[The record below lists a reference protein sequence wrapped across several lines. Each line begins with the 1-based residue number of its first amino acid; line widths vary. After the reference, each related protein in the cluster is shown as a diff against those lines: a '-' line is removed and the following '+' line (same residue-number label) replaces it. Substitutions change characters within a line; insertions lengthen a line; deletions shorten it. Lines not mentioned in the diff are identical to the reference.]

1 VICILNVNPHQIST
15 STVKSLLAEDRYD
28 FIERRSHVNI
38 NHARNQLVYDFILS
52 DHKWGLLLDSDLVF
66 PPGAISRLHANCLAS
81 SEVQIVSAVYGQPR
95 KNISL
100 TTHPDGTPWPDFPT
114 DTLIESG
121 PTGVGF
127 MLVHRQVFEA
137 IQKQAWN
144 PKSPS
149 PNAEFPWFR
158 EAVENHM
165 WISEDTYFC
174 RRAQELDFKIY
185 TDTSLILGHQ
195 KSDGAVY
202 YPQSVPDPDA

>member
-1 VICILNVNPHQIST
+1 VICILNVNPHHIST

-52 DHKWGLLLDSDLVF
+52 NHKWALLLDSDIVF
-66 PPGAISRLHANCLAS
+66 PPGAIQQLHANCLAS

-100 TTHPDGTPWPDFPT
+100 VTHPDGTPWPDFPT

-127 MLVHRQVFEA
+127 MLVHRHVFES
-137 IQKQAWN
+137 IQKLALD
-144 PKSPS
+144 P
-149 PNAEFPWFR
+149 EFPWFR
-158 EAVENHM
+158 ETIEDHM
-165 WISEDTYFC
+165 WVSEDVYFC
-174 RRAQELDFKIY
+174 RRAQELDFRIY

-195 KSDGAVY
+195 KSDGAIY
-202 YPQSVPDPDA
+202 YPQSVPSES